1 MPNWQARGFGMAFVI
16 ILSMETKVISLFD
29 TYDLK
34 ARFFSCFYLG
44 LCYNNDSVKFTEV
57 VET

>member
-34 ARFFSCFYLG
+34 AQILYAILVLLIGHSTGCLM
-44 LCYNNDSVKFTEV
+44 LV
-57 VET
+57 V

>member
-29 TYDLK
+29 TYDL
-34 ARFFSCFYLG
+34 
-44 LCYNNDSVKFTEV
+44 
-57 VET
+57 ETV